1 MQLQRRYNLPNCTL
15 LVDGLAD
22 TTGEVGYSQRLG
34 VLMNLDCY
42 LSGETDPLSGGIDFL
57 TSLMAAVSHYAQ
69 QCLSGV
75 PHPQCQAV
83 ASPIQIR
90 VLAPGQHELQVYDIP
105 PQAANPTVTEPS
117 RRITLNTVQFFD
129 LVEAL
134 DQLLADPLTLPQLTL
149 PLNPLSRGDVAEHQ
163 PLIQRAAAPTIGMA
177 SLATAAALFFFAP
190 VPEIQRP
197 LVDPTLPGQEETSS
211 SPQNDAET
219 AANSPPSS
227 ETENAP
233 INTRETLLALN
244 SKIYDQIDATWTE
257 APTYSENLTYRV
269 SVNAEGQI
277 RGYRP
282 DNDRSAR
289 YENNTPLPELLSIAP
304 EGSSENLIDFK
315 VVLTPQGRIEVNPW
329 HGFPDDP
336 IVPLA
341 EETTPAPSPIAT
353 ATASPSAT
361 PVATPT
367 SPQLE
372 QGEEITDP
380 NQLKTLNDQLR
391 SQLDKQWTISPSFDN
406 SVIFRFEVDE
416 AGRILNFAPASTGAG
431 QYVSELG
438 FEGLKVNEPVAS
450 GGSAVFRAVFT
461 PKGVI
466 EVSPWDGF

>member
-22 TTGEVGYSQRLG
+22 TTGEIGYSQRLG

-42 LSGETDPLSGGIDFL
+42 LSGESDPLSGGIDFL

-75 PHPQCQAV
+75 PHPQCQAG
-83 ASPIQIR
+83 ASPVQIR
-90 VLAPGQHELQVYDIP
+90 VLAPDQHELQVYDIP
-105 PQAANPTVTEPS
+105 PQAPNPTEPS

-163 PLIQRAAAPTIGMA
+163 PLIQRTAAPTLGIA

-197 LVDPTLPGQEETSS
+197 LVDPSLPGQEGTSS
-211 SPQNDAET
+211 QNDAET
-219 AANSPPSS
+219 AANPPG
-227 ETENAP
+227 TDAENAP
-233 INTRETLLALN
+233 IHTRETLLALN
-244 SKIYDQIDATWTE
+244 SKIYEQIDVAWTE

-269 SVNAEGQI
+269 SVNAEGEI

-289 YENNTPLPELLSIAP
+289 YENNTPLPDLLTVAP
-304 EGSSENLIDFK
+304 EGSTENLTDFK

-336 IVPLA
+336 IVPVSG
-341 EETTPAPSPIAT
+341 ETSVPSPETTTVPT
-353 ATASPSAT
+353 
-361 PVATPT
+361 VT

-372 QGEEITDP
+372 RGEAISDP
-380 NQLKTLNDQLR
+380 NVLKALNEQLR
-391 SQLDKQWTISPSFDN
+391 SQLDEQWTISPSFDN

-416 AGRILNFAPASTGAG
+416 GGRIVNFAPASAGAG
-431 QYVSELG
+431 QYLSELG
-438 FEGLKVNEPVAS
+438 FAGLKISEPEAAS
-450 GGSAVFRAVFT
+450 GGYAEFRAVFT